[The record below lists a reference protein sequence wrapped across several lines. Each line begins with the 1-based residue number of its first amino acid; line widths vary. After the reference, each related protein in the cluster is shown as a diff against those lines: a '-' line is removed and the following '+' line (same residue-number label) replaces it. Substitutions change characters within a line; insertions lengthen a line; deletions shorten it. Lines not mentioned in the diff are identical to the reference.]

1 MKFDELNID
10 ERILRAVEDMGFEET
25 SPIQTQ
31 AIPAVLEGIDVI
43 GQAQTGT
50 GKTAAYSIPMLQK
63 INPDVKKPQ
72 AIVLCP
78 TRELAVQV
86 AEEIRKLA
94 KYMSDIKVLPVYGGQ
109 EIVRQIKSLKAGV
122 QIIVGTPGRV
132 MDHMRRKTVKFDS
145 VSMVILDEADEM
157 LDMGFREDME
167 TILTE
172 TPEERQTVLFSATMP
187 KPIMEI
193 ARKFQKDAKIIKVVR
208 KELTVSNIDQF
219 YYEVRPKNKTEILSR
234 LIDIYN
240 PKLSVVFCNTK
251 RQVDELISELKG
263 RGYFADGIHGDMKQQ
278 QRDRVMDDFRSGKTE
293 ILIATDV
300 AARGIDVDGVDIV
313 FNYDLP
319 QDEEYYVHRIGR
331 TGRAG
336 KSGLAL
342 SFISGRE
349 VYKLKDI
356 ERYCKTKILA
366 KPIPSLDDVKNTKM
380 DGIFDKIKEMIEAD
394 EHRAM
399 LDMVEEHVNQ
409 EDYTSMDMA
418 AALLKMIVGDT
429 LDRIDEVENFHF
441 DENADTSRMVRLF
454 INVGKKDN
462 ITPAN
467 ILGAIAGESGMPGRL
482 VGAIDM
488 MDNYTFVDVPAKHA
502 EAVLAAM
509 NDNVLIKGRKVN
521 VEKANVSAKPA
532 RKSKSKPPGSIGET
546 STLAILI
553 GGAILLITGI
563 ASWRVMLSVFA
574 GGIFMSYICNW
585 FANPDIYP
593 AAQLS
598 PACQIC
604 LGGFAFAAVFMATD
618 PVTGSRTNTGK
629 YIFGFLVGVLAILIR
644 VFNTGYPEGAMLAVL
659 LMNAFAPL
667 IDYFVVEAN
676 IRHRLKRAKNLTK

>member
-380 DGIFDKIKEMIEAD
+380 DGILDKIKEMSEAD

-454 INVGKKDN
+454 INVGKKDK

-532 RKSKSKPPGSIGET
+532 RKSKSKPDTRRRKDESRGKHDKLKERRSKSGKVRRNGE
-546 STLAILI
+546 
-553 GGAILLITGI
+553 
-563 ASWRVMLSVFA
+563 
-574 GGIFMSYICNW
+574 
-585 FANPDIYP
+585 
-593 AAQLS
+593 
-598 PACQIC
+598 
-604 LGGFAFAAVFMATD
+604 
-618 PVTGSRTNTGK
+618 K
-629 YIFGFLVGVLAILIR
+629 Y
-644 VFNTGYPEGAMLAVL
+644 
-659 LMNAFAPL
+659 
-667 IDYFVVEAN
+667 
-676 IRHRLKRAKNLTK
+676 